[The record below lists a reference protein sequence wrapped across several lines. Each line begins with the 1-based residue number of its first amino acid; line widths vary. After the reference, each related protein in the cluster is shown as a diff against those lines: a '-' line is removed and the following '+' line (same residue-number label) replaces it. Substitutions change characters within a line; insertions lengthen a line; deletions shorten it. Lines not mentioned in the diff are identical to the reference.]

1 MTRSAG
7 TPSWETIEAVC
18 QDVLSSHSC
27 EKWGD
32 FKVEVAR
39 RLEVD
44 VETLRPWK
52 TEMQELVI
60 GAHTGESSKEDC
72 NRQVEELGKGGR
84 KPRDHGSSC
93 RPKNPT
99 ENKSRADNVEETE
112 AMKALKQMVRAMSV
126 G

>member
-1 MTRSAG
+1 MTRSAS
-7 TPSWETIEAVC
+7 TPSWETIEAIC
-18 QDVLSSHSC
+18 QDVLSSQSC

-39 RLEVD
+39 RLEVE

-60 GAHTGESSKEDC
+60 GAHTGESYKEDC
-72 NRQVEELGKGGR
+72 NHQVEALGKEGR
-84 KPRDHGSSC
+84 SPRDRGSSC
-93 RPKNPT
+93 RVKNPT

-112 AMKALKQMVRAMSV
+112 AMKALKQMVRAMCV